1 MAYTTIDDASLYFRI
16 KTYTGNGTND
26 TAYTWDETHA
36 NMQPDWLWFK
46 NRDENQSH
54 AIFDSV
60 RGATLRIIPNETGAE
75 GTENTNLDS
84 FDSNGFTVDN
94 ELIVNGSSD
103 KMVAWG
109 WKAGTSFTNDA
120 SSTGV
125 GSIDSA
131 GSVSTDAG
139 FSIVS
144 YTGTGSNGT
153 IKHGLGSVPAWII
166 TKNRDASQPWRIYHK
181 GVDASAPED
190 YGMILNDTSVRDNDN
205 TAWNDTAPT
214 SSVFSVGSSAN
225 TNNGSDDFIAYCF
238 AEKKGY
244 SKFGSYTGNGNADG
258 TFVYTGFKPAF
269 LIVKKTSA
277 TAPWDVF
284 DNKRDVDNPVVN
296 RLHPN
301 NSDTEFAGS
310 GYMDTDFLSNGFKL
324 RTTDNELNTSGAT
337 FIYIAFAESPFVNSN
352 GVPTNAR

>member
-120 SSTGV
+120 SSTGI
-125 GSIDSA
+125 GSIDSS

-139 FSIVS
+139 FSIIS
-144 YTGTGSNGT
+144 YTGTGSAGT
-153 IKHGLGSVPAWII
+153 VAHGLGAAPSVLIHKKRTTSAEAWSVFHQSVGI
-166 TKNRDASQPWRIYHK
+166 TKRMILSSTEAETADASPQP
-181 GVDASAPED
+181 D
-190 YGMILNDTSVRDNDN
+190 
-205 TAWNDTAPT
+205 WNDVLPT
-214 SSVFSVGSSAN
+214 SSVFTIGTSPR
-225 TNNGSDDFIAYCF
+225 TNATEDYICYAF
-238 AEKKGY
+238 AEKQGY

-258 TFVYTGFKPAF
+258 TFVYTGFKPAWVMLKRTDTTKNWLVLDNKINTF
-269 LIVKKTSA
+269 NPYNTELSPNLSA
-277 TAPWDVF
+277 TEATNIRF
-284 DNKRDVDNPVVN
+284 D
-296 RLHPN
+296 
-301 NSDTEFAGS
+301 S
-310 GYMDTDFLSNGFKL
+310 LSNGFKL
-324 RTTDNELNTSGAT
+324 RLGSGASNASGGT
-337 FIYIAFAESPFVNSN
+337 YIYMAFAENPFVTST
-352 GVPTNAR
+352 GVPATAR